1 MQAFRAATLL
11 KKRFEYRNFPVDI
24 AKISRTSI
32 LENIC
37 NSLLLTF
44 LSLHEIV
51 EPIRVQILKTGSEKT
66 DLSIKT
72 KNFLKSCRKDCKTS
86 EAAVHTCS

>member
-1 MQAFRAATLL
+1 MQAFRGATLL

-44 LSLHEIV
+44 LFLHEIV
-51 EPIRVQILKTGSEKT
+51 KPIRVQILKTGSEKT
-66 DLSIKT
+66 DLSMKT
-72 KNFLKSCRKDCKTS
+72 NNF
-86 EAAVHTCS
+86 